1 MGKKRSRSPLEL
13 IGVFLLGILCGAF
26 SYHLLS
32 LSPSPSPEGGF
43 TPAML
48 ERWLENAR
56 GASIPVLAVS
66 SGREPVGVVCTLACR
81 VQPGEGY
88 IYVGVDPMLVGFDFQ
103 DSDRRAVEVA
113 ARLAGY
119 PLDEDGV
126 GLKGCDVFFLVAGP
140 GEKIRVEAIDG
151 PSAGAATALAVLA
164 SLENRRIR
172 EGYAI
177 TGTVEEGGR
186 IGQVGGILYKAQA
199 AAERGINHLLV
210 PKGQG
215 VITVYK
221 EVVWEPFPGF
231 RWITYRPE
239 LVDLNEYAKRK
250 GWNLQVVEV
259 STVEEAASLMLE

>member
-1 MGKKRSRSPLEL
+1 MGRKRSRSPLEL
-13 IGVFLLGILCGAF
+13 VGVFLLGVLCGAL

-32 LSPSPSPEGGF
+32 LPGSEGGGGF

-48 ERWLENAR
+48 EGWLENAR
-56 GASIPVLAVS
+56 GASVPVLAVS
-66 SGREPVGVVCTLACR
+66 SGEEPVGVVCTLACK

-88 IYVGVDPMLVGFDFQ
+88 VYVSVDPMLVGFDFQ

-113 ARLAGY
+113 ASLAGY

-126 GLKGCDVFFLVAGP
+126 GLKGYDVFFLVAGP
-140 GEKIRVEAIDG
+140 GEKITVEAIDG
-151 PSAGAATALAVLA
+151 PSAGAATTLAVLTA
-164 SLENRRIR
+164 LENRRVK

-199 AAERGINHLLV
+199 AAERGITHLLV
-210 PKGQG
+210 PEGQS
-215 VITVYK
+215 VVTVYEK
-221 EVVWEPFPGF
+221 VVRELLPGF
-231 RWITYRPE
+231 QWVTYRPRT
-239 LVDLNEYAKRK
+239 VDLNEYAKEK
-250 GWNLQVVEV
+250 GWNLEVREV